1 MKKPLITSEEKT
13 LVGTVTAVIKIDSNL
28 VARPVSGH
36 PSDAA
41 PETALLP
48 TKRFKPERIDKMN
61 FQVKT
66 EDDVVDERGLV
77 KYESC

>member
-1 MKKPLITSEEKT
+1 MKKPLITSEENT
-13 LVGTVTAVIKIDSNL
+13 LAGTVTAVIKIDSKI

-36 PSDAA
+36 TSDAA

-48 TKRFKPERIDKMN
+48 TKRFKPKRIDQMN